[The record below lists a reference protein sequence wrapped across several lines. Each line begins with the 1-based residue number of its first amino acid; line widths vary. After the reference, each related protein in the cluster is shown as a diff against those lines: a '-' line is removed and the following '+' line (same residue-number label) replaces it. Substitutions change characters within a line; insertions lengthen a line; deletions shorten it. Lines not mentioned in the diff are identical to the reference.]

1 MPVNLLNV
9 TLIVRDYDEARD
21 FYTGRLGFHV
31 IEDTD
36 LGGDKRWL
44 RVAPNSVAG
53 PCLLL
58 ARAVDDTQAALI
70 GNQGGGRVWLFF
82 ETDNIDR
89 DYAAWTRSGVRFH
102 EPVRSEVY
110 GRVAVFEDIY
120 GNRFD
125 LIESRR

>member
-9 TLIVRDYDEARD
+9 TLIVREYDEARD
-21 FYTGRLGFHV
+21 FYTNKLGFQV

-36 LGGDKRWL
+36 LGGGKRWL
-44 RVAPNSVAG
+44 RVAPNPNAG

-58 ARAVDDTQAALI
+58 ARAVDEAQSALI
-70 GNQGGGRVWLFF
+70 GHQGGGRVWLFF

-89 DYAAWTRSGVRFH
+89 DYAAWTQSGVRFH

-110 GRVAVFEDIY
+110 GKVAVFEDLY

>member
-9 TLIVRDYDEARD
+9 SLIVRDYDEARD
-21 FYTGRLGFHV
+21 FYTGKLGFQV

-36 LGGDKRWL
+36 LGGGKRWL
-44 RVAPNSVAG
+44 RVAPNPNDG

-58 ARAVDDTQAALI
+58 ARAVNDEQAALI
-70 GNQGGGRVWLFF
+70 GHQGGGRVWLFF
-82 ETDNIDR
+82 ETDDIDR
-89 DYAAWTRSGVRFH
+89 DYAAWTRAGVRFH
-102 EPVRSEVY
+102 EKVRQEPY
-110 GRVAVFEDIY
+110 GKVAVFEDLY

>member
-9 TLIVRDYDEARD
+9 TLIVREYDEARD
-21 FYTGRLGFHV
+21 FYTNKLGFQV

-36 LGGDKRWL
+36 LGGGNRWL
-44 RVAPNSVAG
+44 RVASNPNAG

-58 ARAVDDTQAALI
+58 ARAVDEAQTALI
-70 GNQGGGRVWLFF
+70 GPQRGGRVWLFF

-89 DYAAWTRSGVRFH
+89 DYAAWTQSGVKFH
-102 EPVRSEVY
+102 EAVRSEVY
-110 GRVAVFEDIY
+110 GKVAVFEDLY
-120 GNRFD
+120 GNGFD